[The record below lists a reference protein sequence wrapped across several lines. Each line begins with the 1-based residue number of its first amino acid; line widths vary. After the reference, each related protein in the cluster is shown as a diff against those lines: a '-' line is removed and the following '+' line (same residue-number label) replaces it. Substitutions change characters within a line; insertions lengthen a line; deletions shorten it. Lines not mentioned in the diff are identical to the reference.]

1 MRNAFFDL
9 DGTLTDPAVGIVR
22 CMQHA
27 LGAMQCRIPWPDD
40 ALKRFIGP
48 PLQESFKTLLGTDD
62 PEQTQRAVELYRER
76 FGEVG
81 LYENELFP
89 AIPGVLA
96 QLRESGHR
104 LWVVT
109 SKAHVYAD
117 RIVDH
122 FGLRPF
128 FERVY
133 GAELSGERAN
143 KADLIAYVLERE
155 GIAARQ
161 ACMIGD
167 RKHDIEGARANE
179 LASIGVLWGYGSRA
193 ELERAGATTI
203 VESPGAIPEAVRSIG
218 G

>member
-1 MRNAFFDL
+1 MVNVFFDL

-27 LGAMQCRIPWPDD
+27 LGAMECQIPWPDD

-62 PEQTQRAVELYRER
+62 PEQTLRAVVLYRER

-89 AIPGVLA
+89 EIPGVLSE
-96 QLRESGHR
+96 LREAGHR

-122 FGLRPF
+122 FGLRTY

-133 GAELSGERAN
+133 GPELSGERAI
-143 KADLIAYVLERE
+143 KAELIAHVLERE
-155 GIAARQ
+155 RISASE

-167 RKHDIEGARANE
+167 RKHDIEGARANG

-193 ELERAGATTI
+193 ELERAGASAI
-203 VESPGAIPEAVRSIG
+203 VELPAALPETVRRLG
-218 G
+218 